1 MKKAVFITGGNG
13 QLGQAIKKTLDAHF
27 KCILIPREELL
38 EPDMSKL
45 KQRLNLL
52 QPFCLVNCAA
62 IVGHNNV
69 RRDLDLAV
77 FVNARI
83 PELLAELSFQNNSL
97 LIHISTNSV
106 FEGSARQAFYENDA
120 PQPLS
125 DYAKLK
131 HQGELAVIKKCDDSI
146 VLRVP
151 NLHSNNFGLCSN
163 MLTKLY
169 ADINQGEV
177 TIIRRELLS
186 PTDVLSVGKAVFNML
201 NSNIRGFIHCSD
213 SGVCNW
219 DELVD
224 HLCYLLK
231 IKANVIRL
239 YKGRDPYIIST
250 LKSNYSFGGYQSWQE
265 GITRSIEHRS
275 LEVEKSL
282 GRGFGKY

>member
-1 MKKAVFITGGNG
+1 MKKIERESQNLKKVVFVTGGNG

-38 EPDMSKL
+38 EPDMPRL
-45 KQRLNLL
+45 KQRLYLL
-52 QPFCLVNCAA
+52 QPFCLINCAA

-77 FVNARI
+77 FVNAKI
-83 PELLAELSFQNNSL
+83 PELLAELSLQNNSL
-97 LIHISTNSV
+97 LIHVSTNSV
-106 FEGSARQAFYENDA
+106 FEGAAGQAFYEEDT

-131 HQGELAVIKKCDDSI
+131 HQGELAVMKKSNESI

-169 ADINQGEV
+169 ADIHKGEV
-177 TIIRRELLS
+177 TISRRELLS
-186 PTDVLSVGKAVFNML
+186 PTDVLSVGKAVLNML

-224 HLCYLLK
+224 HLCCLLQ

-239 YKGRDPYIIST
+239 YKGKDPYIISA
-250 LKSNYSFGGYQSWQE
+250 LRSNHSFGGYQTWQE
-265 GITRSIEHRS
+265 GITQSIESRS
-275 LEVEKSL
+275 FRS
-282 GRGFGKY
+282 